1 MMKSALIDCE
11 QSLAGAGY
19 KHSERDP
26 NVKPGSPGN
35 FMLTGPNG
43 YAIVGNDR
51 TKLIF
56 QTYDYVFPEAAKAN
70 GWT

>member
-1 MMKSALIDCE
+1 MFKSALIVCE
-11 QSLAGAGY
+11 DYLAAAGY

-26 NVKPGSPGN
+26 NVKPGSPGK

-51 TKLIF
+51 TKLVF
-56 QTYDYVFPEAAKAN
+56 QTYDHVFPEAAKAR
-70 GWT
+70 G